1 MPEIKWMQCP
11 HCKQTVLYNL
21 AGTCLACQAMYTRD
35 KQPDSWDNLHKC
47 MHCDRVLAEAFG
59 ECRKCKEEG
68 KDAIQIEGAE
78 TSTICKG
85 PQTGS

>member
-59 ECRKCKEEG
+59 ECRKCKGE
-68 KDAIQIEGAE
+68 KDVIGRIGERA
-78 TSTICKG
+78 ICKG
-85 PQTGS
+85 TQVSS